1 MSTGEQEAAAPAAAE
16 AATQG
21 AGLLDQ
27 IIESMP
33 QTEPDRGRLVIE
45 DFIKEALKGQVTFDK
60 TLTRS
65 IKARI
70 AAIESEVSKQLSEIL
85 HNPKFQKL
93 EGSWRGLNYLVKNT
107 STGETLK
114 IRMLNI
120 GKDEL
125 RKDLEDAAEFDQ
137 SEIFRKIYRD
147 EFSTPGGIPF
157 STMIGDYEFTKSN
170 DDIALLSNMSQVAA
184 AGFCP
189 FISAASPELFGF
201 GTWTDLNKP
210 RDLAKIFEGEL
221 YIKWRSFRDSE
232 DSRFVSLTMPRVMAR
247 LPYGAA
253 TRPIDEFNF
262 EEVKL
267 GRNGEPVPVPHD
279 QYCWMNSAY
288 VLGAR
293 ITDAFFWYGWP
304 TAIRGPEGGGRV
316 DDLPAHIVQTPEG
329 DFDMKCPT
337 EVVIDDRR
345 EYEIS
350 NQGFVALSHF
360 KNSDYAAFFGGQT
373 TQKPVKYDLDDATA
387 NARICARLPYILAT
401 SRFSHYLKILG
412 RQWIGSF
419 KERSDVEDRLNR
431 WISKYVC
438 VDPKPTE
445 ETKARLPLQAAKVA
459 VTEDPANPGAY
470 NAVIHMRP
478 WLQMEELTASM
489 RMVAR
494 IPQSK

>member
-1 MSTGEQEAAAPAAAE
+1 
-16 AATQG
+16 
-21 AGLLDQ
+21 
-27 IIESMP
+27 MP
-33 QTEPDRGRLVIE
+33 QTEPDRGRVVIE
-45 DFIKEALKGQVTFDK
+45 DLIKEALQGQVTFDK
-60 TLTRS
+60 TVTRS

-70 AAIESEVSKQLSEIL
+70 AAIEAAVSRQLAEIM
-85 HNPKFQKL
+85 HQPKFQKL

-107 STGETLK
+107 NTGENLK
-114 IRMLNI
+114 IRLLNI

-125 RKDLEDAAEFDQ
+125 RKDLENAAEFDQ

-147 EFSTPGGIPF
+147 EFSTPGGVPF
-157 STMIGDYEFTKSN
+157 SAMVGDYEFTKSN
-170 DDIALLSNMSQVAA
+170 DDIALLTNMSQVAA

-201 GTWTDLNKP
+201 SEWTALNKP

-232 DSRFVSLTMPRVMAR
+232 DSRFIALTMPRVMAR

-253 TRPIDEFNF
+253 TRPIDEFHF
-262 EEVKL
+262 EEVDL
-267 GRNGEPVPVPHD
+267 GGNGEPIPVPHD
-279 QYCWMNSAY
+279 QYCWMNAAY

-329 DFDMKCPT
+329 DYDMKCPT
-337 EVVIDDRR
+337 EVIIDDRR

-350 NQGFVALSHF
+350 NQGFIALSHF

-373 TQKPVKYDLDDATA
+373 TQKPVIYDLDDATA

-412 RQWIGSF
+412 RQWIGTF
-419 KERSDVEDRLNR
+419 KERVDVEDRLNR
-431 WISKYVC
+431 WIAKYVC

-445 ETKARLPLQAAKVA
+445 ETKAKLPLAAAKVA

-470 NAVIHMRP
+470 SAVIHMRP

-494 IPQSK
+494 IPQGK

>member
-1 MSTGEQEAAAPAAAE
+1 MSTGEKQTSPDQAQAAAQ
-16 AATQG
+16 TV
-21 AGLLDQ
+21 GLLDQ

-33 QTEPDRGRLVIE
+33 QTEPDRGKDLIKGLIQEAQQGLVPI
-45 DFIKEALKGQVTFDK
+45 DK
-60 TLTRS
+60 TVSRS

-70 AAIESEVSKQLSEIL
+70 AAIEEAVSKQLSEIL
-85 HNPKFQKL
+85 HDPKFQKL
-93 EGSWRGLNYLVKNT
+93 EGSWRGLNYLVKN
-107 STGETLK
+107 SQTGENLK
-114 IRMLNI
+114 LRVLNI
-120 GKDEL
+120 SKDVL

-147 EFSTPGGIPF
+147 EFSTPGGVPF
-157 STMIGDYEFTKSN
+157 SAMIGDYEFTKSN

-189 FISAASPELFGF
+189 FLSAASPELFGF
-201 GTWTDLNKP
+201 GDWTALNKP

-232 DSRFVSLTMPRVMAR
+232 DSRFIALTMPRVLAR

-253 TRPIDEFNF
+253 TRPIDEFKF
-262 EEVKL
+262 EEVSL
-267 GRNGEPVPVPHD
+267 GKNGEPIPVPHEK
-279 QYCWMNSAY
+279 YCWMNSAY
-288 VLGAR
+288 ALGAR

-304 TAIRGPEGGGRV
+304 TAIRGPEGGGKV
-316 DDLPAHIVQTPEG
+316 EDLPAHIVQTPEG
-329 DFDMKCPT
+329 DYDMKCPT
-337 EVVIDDRR
+337 EILIDDRR

-350 NQGFVALSHF
+350 NQGFIAISHF
-360 KNSDYAAFFGGQT
+360 KNTDYAVFFGGQT
-373 TQKPVKYDLDDATA
+373 TQKPVKYDVDDATA

-412 RQWIGSF
+412 RHWVGSF

-445 ETKARLPLQAAKVA
+445 ETKARLPLQAAKVQ
-459 VTEDPANPGAY
+459 VTESADNPGAY

-494 IPQSK
+494 IPQPK

>member
-1 MSTGEQEAAAPAAAE
+1 MSTGEQEAAVPGE
-16 AATQG
+16 AQATTKE

-33 QTEPDRGRLVIE
+33 QTEPERGRVVIQ
-45 DFIKEALKGQVTFDK
+45 DLIQEALKGQVTFDK
-60 TLTRS
+60 TVSRS
-65 IKARI
+65 IKGRI
-70 AAIESEVSKQLSEIL
+70 AAIDEEVSKQLSEIL
-85 HNPKFQKL
+85 HHPKFQKL

-107 STGETLK
+107 NTGETLK
-114 IRMLNI
+114 LRVLNI

-125 RKDLEDAAEFDQ
+125 RKDLESAAEFDQ

-157 STMIGDYEFTKSN
+157 SAMIGDYEFTKSN
-170 DDIALLSNMSQVAA
+170 DDIALLTNMSQVAA

-189 FISAASPELFGF
+189 FIAASSPELFGF
-201 GTWTDLNKP
+201 SDWTALNKP

-232 DSRFVSLTMPRVMAR
+232 DSRFIALTMPRVMAR

-262 EEVKL
+262 EEVAL
-267 GRNGEPVPVPHD
+267 GNNGQPIPVPHE

-293 ITDAFFWYGWP
+293 LTDAFFWYGWP

-329 DFDMKCPT
+329 DYDMKCPT
-337 EVVIDDRR
+337 EILIDDRR

-350 NQGFVALSHF
+350 NQGFIALSHF
-360 KNSDYAAFFGGQT
+360 KNSDYAVFFGGQT

-419 KERSDVEDRLNR
+419 KERVDVEDRLNR
-431 WISKYVC
+431 WIAKYVC

-445 ETKARLPLQAAKVA
+445 EVKARLPLQAAKVQ

-470 NAVIHMRP
+470 NAIIHMRP

-494 IPQSK
+494 IPQAK

>member
-1 MSTGEQEAAAPAAAE
+1 MSTGEQEAAAPVAAE

-33 QTEPDRGRLVIE
+33 QTEPDRGRAVIE

-60 TLTRS
+60 TLSRS

-70 AAIESEVSKQLSEIL
+70 AAIESEVSKQLAEIL
-85 HNPKFQKL
+85 HHPKFQKL
-93 EGSWRGLNYLVKNT
+93 EGSWRGLQHLVMNT
-107 STGETLK
+107 TTGENLK
-114 IRMLNI
+114 LRVMNI
-120 GKDEL
+120 SKDDL
-125 RKDLEDAAEFDQ
+125 RKDLESAAEFDQ

-147 EFSTPGGIPF
+147 EFSTPGGVPF
-157 STMIGDYEFTKSN
+157 SAMIGDFEFTKSN
-170 DDIALLSNMSQVAA
+170 DDIALLNNMSQVAA

-201 GTWTDLNKP
+201 GDWTSLNKP
-210 RDLAKIFEGEL
+210 RDLAKIFESEP

-232 DSRFVSLTMPRVMAR
+232 DSRFVSLTMPRVLAR

-253 TRPIDEFNF
+253 TKPIDEFNF
-262 EEVKL
+262 EEVAL
-267 GRNGEPVPVPHD
+267 GSKGEPIPIPHD

-288 VLGAR
+288 ALGAR
-293 ITDAFFWYGWP
+293 ITEAFFWYGWP
-304 TAIRGPEGGGRV
+304 TAIRGVEGGRV
-316 DDLPAHIVQTPEG
+316 SDLPTHVVQSADG
-329 DFDMKCPT
+329 DYEVKTPT
-337 EVVIDDRR
+337 EVLIDDRR
-345 EYEIS
+345 EYELS
-350 NQGFVALSHF
+350 NLGFLALSHF
-360 KNSDYAAFFGGQT
+360 KNSDYAAFMGGQT
-373 TQKPVKYDLDDATA
+373 TQKPVIYDRDNATA
-387 NARICARLPYILAT
+387 NSRICARLPYILAT

-412 RQWIGSF
+412 RTWIGTY
-419 KERSDVEDRLNR
+419 KERGDVEDRLNR
-431 WISKYVC
+431 WIANYVC
-438 VDPKPTE
+438 VDPKPSE

-459 VTEDPANPGAY
+459 VTEDAANPGAY

-494 IPQSK
+494 IPEAK